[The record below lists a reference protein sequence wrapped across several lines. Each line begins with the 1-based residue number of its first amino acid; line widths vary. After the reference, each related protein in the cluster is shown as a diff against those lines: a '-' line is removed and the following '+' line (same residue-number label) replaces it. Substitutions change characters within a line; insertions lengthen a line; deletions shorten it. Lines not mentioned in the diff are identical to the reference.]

1 MASTIDHDRLFKE
14 LLRTFFIQF
23 LELFFPDVAAYVD
36 PASIEFLDKEVF
48 TDVTRGERYEADLI
62 AKVAF
67 RGQDTSFLIHTEAQG
82 KRQEHFP
89 SRMFG
94 YFARFHERYRLP
106 IYPIVIFSYTSPLRA
121 EPKKYSLKFPDLE
134 VLKFQYRTVQ
144 LNRLHRRDF
153 LRSSNP
159 VASALMARMYIK
171 EKDRPRVKMECLRLL
186 ATLGLNPAKQQL
198 ISGFVDAYL
207 RLNQPELLVFEAE
220 IAKLHPE
227 EEKAVLKITTSWKEE
242 GILEGQIAGKVEG
255 LRQATLKILE
265 KRFGSVPE
273 DLVLIVQTTKDPGK
287 LESLNLGAAVEPSL
301 DSLRATL
308 AKRPLERGNRRAE
321 NDHELERGRNH

>member
-14 LLRTFFIQF
+14 LLRTFFIEF

-94 YFARFHERYRLP
+94 YFARFLERYRLP
-106 IYPIVIFSYTSPLRA
+106 IYPIVIFSYTSPLKA
-121 EPKKYSLKFPDLE
+121 EPKKYLLKFPDLE

-144 LNRLHRRDF
+144 LNRLHWRDF

-171 EKDRPRVKMECLRLL
+171 KKDRPRVKMECLRLL

-207 RLNQPELLVFEAE
+207 RLNQPELVVFEAE
-220 IAKLHPE
+220 IAKLPPE
-227 EEKAVLKITTSWKEE
+227 EDKTVLKITTSWKEE
-242 GILEGQIAGKVEG
+242 GILEGIQG

-265 KRFGSVPE
+265 GRFGSVPG
-273 DLVLIVQTTKDPGK
+273 DLAVLLQSITDPGK
-287 LESLNLGAAVEPSL
+287 LEELTVSAALEPTL

-308 AKRPLERGNRRAE
+308 AKKTASRKRKRPC
-321 NDHELERGRNH
+321 